1 MGRVGDVLEYR
12 GISCEFGESMHFLSR
27 LCLSCIAAIAAT
39 GPVAAQEMSIASIE
53 CSGNEPFWHL
63 DIAAEEGVLTRPTAD
78 GVEERRYAG
87 QTTWLDWL
95 QPGWQVWRGKAM
107 GDDADVL
114 VATMRNEQCVDSM
127 AGEEAGAFEFLVL
140 LSLENVP
147 AMSGCCRVS
156 PPSDAMDATA
166 SGPSPDALY
175 GRRWLLEDIEGAGVI
190 DNLNSPIR
198 FNPIGTASGHAGCN
212 RFSGG
217 VVLGAGTIDVGPLA
231 TTRRAC
237 AEPVMDQ
244 ERRFLGAL
252 ARSEQWQLGDD
263 GLLRLTAADGRGLL
277 RFAPE
282 P

>member
-1 MGRVGDVLEYR
+1 
-12 GISCEFGESMHFLSR
+12 MHWLFR
-27 LCLSCIAAIAAT
+27 FCLTCVAVAAVT

-63 DIAAEEGVLTRPTAD
+63 DITAEEGVLTRPTAD

-95 QPGWQVWRGKAM
+95 QPGWQVWRGTAV

-127 AGEEAGAFEFLVL
+127 AGEEAGAYDHIVL
-140 LSLENVP
+140 LSIENMP
-147 AMSGCCRVS
+147 AVNGCCRVS
-156 PPSDAMDATA
+156 PPADAMDATA
-166 SGPSPDALY
+166 AAGPSPDALY
-175 GRRWLLEDIEGAGVI
+175 GRQWLLEDIEGAGVI

-217 VVLGAGTIDVGPLA
+217 IVLGPGTIDVGPLA

-237 AEPVMDQ
+237 AEAVMDQ
-244 ERRFLGAL
+244 EQRFLDAL
-252 ARSEQWQLGDD
+252 AQSERWQLGDD
-263 GLLRLTAADGRGLL
+263 GLLRLTAADGRELL
-277 RFAPE
+277 RFAPGQQ
-282 P
+282 